1 MLLQITKDL
10 QNFVRPSDHSIYS
23 PSAADQWMSCPG
35 RKELIKNIP
44 PETSKY
50 AEEGTLAH
58 SVCEAVFRHDFYEL
72 PVPADL
78 FMQMVG
84 LDDRGAEMM
93 ECAHGYSSVIQAWL
107 ADKEQIGDVLWF
119 GLEKGIPIFPLK
131 GCFGTADCVI
141 VGTKGCAIIDFKYGK
156 GKDVSAYSLQLKT
169 YLAGVILNI
178 SGIPEG
184 YQCYSV
190 VFQPRTNPV
199 PKQASYNVTDIQGFA
214 NEIWEA
220 ITRSEKGGDVV
231 EGTHCFWCPARR
243 TNDINLKCPIIKEKP
258 LKLAQ
263 ENFGKFLK
271 DMQMPSPMMSELES
285 NEKRD
290 QAMMKIL
297 ALAPLVAQIAEDA
310 ENEFMARL
318 AQNEAIPGLIT
329 VESLGNRKINAEN
342 DEQAAELI
350 KQHFGI
356 EALETKTVTKLKT
369 ITQIEKIVGKNKL
382 DSLCVRPVKKKLKVL
397 DEKTRELLGQMQ
409 VYGAMIE
416 DNSDK

>member
-1 MLLQITKDL
+1 MLIQITKEL
-10 QNFVRPSDHSIYS
+10 QNFVRPSDHSLYS
-23 PSAADQWMSCPG
+23 PSAADQWMSCPA
-35 RKELIKNIP
+35 RKELIKDIP

-58 SVCEAVFRHDFYEL
+58 SVCEAVFREDFYKI
-72 PVPADL
+72 PVPSEL
-78 FMQMVG
+78 FMQMLGVE
-84 LDDRGAEMM
+84 DRGAEML
-93 ECAHGYSSVIQAWL
+93 ECAHGYSSVVQTWL
-107 ADKEQIGDVLWF
+107 NDSENIGDVLWF
-119 GLEKGIPIFPLK
+119 GLEKGIPIYPKK

-156 GKDVSAYSLQLKT
+156 GKDVSAYSLQLKV
-169 YLAGVILNI
+169 YLAGVILNL

-184 YQCYSV
+184 YQCHSV
-190 VFQPRTNPV
+190 VYQPRTNPA
-199 PKQASYNVTDIQGFA
+199 PKHATYTVGDIKTFA
-214 NEIWEA
+214 DEVWTA
-220 ITRSEKGGDVV
+220 ITQSEKGGDPI
-231 EGTHCFWCPARR
+231 EGTHCFWCPAKR

-271 DMQMPSPMMSELES
+271 DMQVPSPVTDELES
-285 NEKRD
+285 NQKRD
-290 QAMMKIL
+290 EAMMKIL
-297 ALAPLVAQIAEDA
+297 ALAPLIAHIAEDA

-318 AQNEAIPGLIT
+318 QRGEAIPGLIA

-356 EALETKTVTKLKT
+356 DAIETKTVTKLKT

-382 DSLCVRPVKKKLKVL
+382 DSLCIRPVKKKLKVL
-397 DEKTRELLGQMQ
+397 DEKTRDLLGQMQ
-409 VYGAMIE
+409 VYSAMIE
-416 DNSDK
+416 SNSDK